1 MVNYQQ
7 QVPFQRLLV
16 RFVSTSTPIER
27 HLLAGKQ
34 LTDTERDL
42 IYNTVLILQAAL
54 EVWQRKQRRSPRTT
68 RRHDHEWS

>member
-1 MVNYQQ
+1 MVNYPQ
-7 QVPFQRLLV
+7 QVSFQRLLV

-27 HLLAGKQ
+27 HLLAGKE

-54 EVWQRKQRRSPRTT
+54 EVWQRNHSRSPRTT
-68 RRHDHEWS
+68 RRRDHEWS

>member
-1 MVNYQQ
+1 MDNYPP

-27 HLLAGKQ
+27 HLLAGKE

-42 IYNTVLILQAAL
+42 IHNTVLILQSAL
-54 EVWQRKQRRSPRTT
+54 EVWQRKHSRVPRRT
-68 RRHDHEWS
+68 RRRDH

>member
-1 MVNYQQ
+1 MVNYPQ

-16 RFVSTSTPIER
+16 RFVSTSTPIEQ

-42 IYNTVLILQAAL
+42 IHNTVLILQAAL
-54 EVWQRKQRRSPRTT
+54 EVWQRKHGRLLRRT
-68 RRHDHEWS
+68 RRRRDH

>member
-1 MVNYQQ
+1 MGNYPQ

-54 EVWQRKQRRSPRTT
+54 EVWQSKHSRSPRETG
-68 RRHDHEWS
+68 RRDHEWS

>member
-1 MVNYQQ
+1 MANYPQ

-16 RFVSTSTPIER
+16 RFVSNSTPIER

-54 EVWQRKQRRSPRTT
+54 EV
-68 RRHDHEWS
+68 

>member
-1 MVNYQQ
+1 MVNYAQR
-7 QVPFQRLLV
+7 VPFQRLLV

-42 IYNTVLILQAAL
+42 IYNTILILQAAL
-54 EVWQRKQRRSPRTT
+54 EVWQRKHNRSARKT
-68 RRHDHEWS
+68 RRYDH

>member
-1 MVNYQQ
+1 MISYPQ

-54 EVWQRKQRRSPRTT
+54 EVWQRKHNRSPRKT
-68 RRHDHEWS
+68 RPHDHEWS

>member
-1 MVNYQQ
+1 MVNYPQ

-54 EVWQRKQRRSPRTT
+54 EVWQRKHSTSPRETG
-68 RRHDHEWS
+68 RRDHEWS

>member
-1 MVNYQQ
+1 MVNYPQ

-54 EVWQRKQRRSPRTT
+54 EVWKKKHNRSPRKT
-68 RRHDHEWS
+68 RQHDH

>member
-1 MVNYQQ
+1 MVNYPQQ
-7 QVPFQRLLV
+7 IPFQRLLV

-27 HLLAGKQ
+27 HLQASKQ

-54 EVWQRKQRRSPRTT
+54 EVWQKKHGRSPKET
-68 RRHDHEWS
+68 RHRDH

>member
-1 MVNYQQ
+1 MVNYAQR
-7 QVPFQRLLV
+7 VPFQRLLV

-42 IYNTVLILQAAL
+42 IYNTILILQAAL
-54 EVWQRKQRRSPRTT
+54 EVWQRKHNRSPRKT
-68 RRHDHEWS
+68 RRYDH

>member
-54 EVWQRKQRRSPRTT
+54 EVWQKKHGRSPRKIH
-68 RRHDHEWS
+68 RRDHKWS